1 MGLEQT
7 PEQKK
12 HEEVVLENS
21 GQPTTSETE
30 RGRTTGETPEQQLH
44 QEEAKKPQKARQN
57 QGAPQGHNG
66 SAGGAHRR
74 HPTMNSAVLKTK
86 AKNAGKTLLGAT
98 DKTLK
103 KMPGGRLG
111 VIAAAVAAPVA
122 VGEFQKTAQE
132 EGLVSATGKAA
143 LVGAAATAIHPAL
156 LISGYG
162 AIKTG
167 EAVYGV
173 GKTLYQRS
181 LEYAR
186 AGTASPF
193 AANRFVE
200 TKDTFSMRQAA
211 MAAIGQAR
219 GNLDNYMMGNEAGM
233 FHR

>member
-1 MGLEQT
+1 MGIKQT
-7 PEQKK
+7 PEQQK

-21 GQPTTSETE
+21 GNPTEAEQE
-30 RGRTTGETPEQQLH
+30 RGRGTGETPEQQLH
-44 QEEAKKPQKARQN
+44 QEETKKPQKARRN
-57 QGAPQGHNG
+57 QKPPEGLHG
-66 SAGGAHRR
+66 SSNVNHRGN
-74 HPTMNSAVLKTK
+74 PTVNRAVLKTK

-111 VIAAAVAAPVA
+111 VIAAAAAAPFA
-122 VGEFQKTAQE
+122 VGGFQKTAQE
-132 EGLVSATGKAA
+132 EGLISATGKAA